1 VQPVLWETDETCVAR
16 LVEQDTLFRGHMD
29 RVKDLESQ
37 VKQAEE
43 DKEFDGAAFAKLKSD
58 LEQAKTKAENALVQ
72 IYQRFIESV
81 TQDEAFMHEFDF
93 TKLAPIV
100 VYKLVTEHRTN
111 KFMEIPSLVNDSTL
125 LVQLAAHVRELTE
138 EEQEKFSIDGSIL
151 KKFTLQQLDKLA
163 ELTPWFKT
171 NEDFQGTYF

>member
-1 VQPVLWETDETCVAR
+1 MQPVLWETDETCVAR

-81 TQDEAFMHEFDF
+81 T
-93 TKLAPIV
+93 
-100 VYKLVTEHRTN
+100 
-111 KFMEIPSLVNDSTL
+111 
-125 LVQLAAHVRELTE
+125 
-138 EEQEKFSIDGSIL
+138 
-151 KKFTLQQLDKLA
+151 
-163 ELTPWFKT
+163 
-171 NEDFQGTYF
+171 

>member
-1 VQPVLWETDETCVAR
+1 
-16 LVEQDTLFRGHMD
+16 M
-29 RVKDLESQ
+29 
-37 VKQAEE
+37 
-43 DKEFDGAAFAKLKSD
+43 
-58 LEQAKTKAENALVQ
+58 
-72 IYQRFIESV
+72 
-81 TQDEAFMHEFDF
+81 
-93 TKLAPIV
+93 